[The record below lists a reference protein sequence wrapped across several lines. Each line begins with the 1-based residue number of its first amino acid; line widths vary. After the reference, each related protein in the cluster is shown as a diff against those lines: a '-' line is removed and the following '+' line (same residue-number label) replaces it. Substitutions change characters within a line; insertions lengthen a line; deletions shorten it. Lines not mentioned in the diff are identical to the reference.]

1 MPLIGPERYGMQALR
16 AALIAIPL
24 LVVAATVGAFLI
36 FGLSS
41 NRDGVSPRIATET
54 TVVRDVDGN
63 RLILTLDDAQVGDF
77 EITLMFESDDGS
89 YHATLVQPSASMTM
103 MGHNMGATLVPMF
116 RRSDGT
122 WSGTGSF
129 PMRGR
134 WRFQIVFDGEAVELE
149 HTAR

>member
-1 MPLIGPERYGMQALR
+1 MQALR

-103 MGHNMGATLVPMF
+103 MGHNSGGHFGTHVPPIRRHLERNRQF
-116 RRSDGT
+116 SHERPVALSDRLRRRS
-122 WSGTGSF
+122 S
-129 PMRGR
+129 
-134 WRFQIVFDGEAVELE
+134 
-149 HTAR
+149 

>member
-1 MPLIGPERYGMQALR
+1 MQAFR

-24 LVVAATVGAFLI
+24 FVIAGTVGAFLI
-36 FGLSS
+36 FGLSG
-41 NRDGVSPRIATET
+41 NRDGMSSRNATET
-54 TVVRDVDGN
+54 TVVRDVAGE
-63 RLILTLDDAQVGDF
+63 RLILMLHDGQVGDF
-77 EITLMFESDDGS
+77 EITLRFESDDGS
-89 YHATLVQPSASMTM
+89 YHATLMRPSASMTM
-103 MGHNMGATLVPMF
+103 IGHNMGATLVPMF

-149 HTAR
+149 HTAQ